1 MNRKIPNIP
10 IALLI
15 ALLLPC
21 ALPCAVRADSSGA
34 PKPRPAPERRLK
46 VSVATPAA
54 RAAEAQG
61 PVLPAA
67 PRTLPAAGH
76 TTIAPFPVPGDT
88 SRASAERMK
97 LLNVP
102 KHGQTTIAPIPPP
115 AGVKGGVYF
124 GPAPGPVGFV
134 PPQQLDHVPP
144 RVFNGYP
151 EPLYLPPPGY
161 PERARDAGIQGT
173 VWVRIHVLENGSVG
187 ETEVAR
193 SIPALDSTALEC
205 AKRMRFAPPL
215 FHGKPTTTWF
225 TVPVKFTIH

>member
-54 RAAEAQG
+54 RAAEARG

-76 TTIAPFPVPGDT
+76 
-88 SRASAERMK
+88 
-97 LLNVP
+97 
-102 KHGQTTIAPIPPP
+102 TTIAPIPPP

-173 VWVRIHVLENGSVG
+173 VWVRIHVLENGSGG
-187 ETEVAR
+187 EAGVAR

-215 FHGKPTTTWF
+215 FQGKPATTWF